1 MPSLTVKNISDA
13 VYQHLKQRAEI
24 NRRSLNSEIIACI
37 EQAVS
42 SQAIDPEQIL
52 ANARRMR
59 EKTSQYIITA
69 EEYNQAKNAGRL

>member
-1 MPSLTVKNISDA
+1 MPSLTVKNIPDD
-13 VYQHLKQRAEI
+13 VYQRLRQRAEV

>member
-13 VYQHLKQRAEI
+13 VYQRLKQRAEI

-42 SQAIDPEQIL
+42 SQAIDPELIL